1 MSAEKG
7 AYLAA
12 SAAPLPTLFEVL
24 AASNL
29 SDLLKPIV
37 GHLTDCL
44 VSWKPEWH
52 RLLVPARKIAWIL
65 AILGVDGYHL
75 KHYGTF
81 DFVFVDSW
89 DACSSLNCL
98 SSIIENITPTFSGC
112 SYLIYGPTFDALY
125 LNFAESLCSLF

>member
-1 MSAEKG
+1 MINTFKGFALVDFYFFESFSLTEMSAEKG
-7 AYLAA
+7 AYLAT

-81 DFVFVDSW
+81 DFVFVDS
-89 DACSSLNCL
+89 
-98 SSIIENITPTFSGC
+98 
-112 SYLIYGPTFDALY
+112 
-125 LNFAESLCSLF
+125 